1 MTHKVGIYHVDGTQT
16 VRDATAEEVAY
27 IKSLSDDKL
36 SRLLD
41 DLRTQRNSLLAKTDW
56 TANSDV
62 TMSDAMK
69 TYRQQ
74 LRDATKGLDT
84 IEKVQAYTFPTEVTK

>member
-1 MTHKVGIYHVDGTQT
+1 MPRYHLIDGVKVQFTSEEEIA
-16 VRDATAEEVAY
+16 RDAEEKAW
-27 IKSLSDDKL
+27 SDGALDRALQNLRDK
-36 SRLLD
+36 
-41 DLRTQRNSLLAKTDW
+41 RNLLLAKTDW

-74 LRDATKGLDT
+74 LRDATEGLDT
-84 IEKVQAYTFPTEVTK
+84 VEKVQAYDFPKEVTK

>member
-16 VRDATAEEVAY
+16 VRDATAEEVAFM
-27 IKSLSDDKL
+27 KSLTDGKL
-36 SRLLD
+36 GRLLD
-41 DLRTQRNSLLAKTDW
+41 DLRIQRNILLAKTDW
-56 TANSDV
+56 SALSDN

-74 LRDATKGLDT
+74 LRDAPSGLDT
-84 IEKVQAYTFPTEVTK
+84 VEKVQAYTFPTEVTK